1 MILNRTPVRRLW
13 LLGAC
18 LLVTL
23 ARAADTHVFEEAY
36 DLQRAGKLE
45 EAVARYEEGL
55 AADPNNAQAH
65 LYLGEAYRGLKEW
78 GRAAREYQRAVDLDA
93 DGQTGQQ
100 AKKRLETLP
109 AVSPAVAELLK
120 SIESSMVAIPAG
132 TFQMGDRSKSGNAD
146 ELPAHKVTL
155 HSFHLASV
163 PVTFEQYDV
172 YAGETARALPDDRG
186 WGRQK
191 HPVIGVSWDAASA
204 FIAWLNKQGTYRY
217 RLPSEAEWEYAA
229 RSGTD
234 AEAAEFSGTA
244 RDASQDP
251 DADERT
257 RPVGQGQANA
267 WGLYDMVGGV
277 VEWLQD
283 CYQEDYHG
291 APSDGSAWL
300 AGDCSRRVERG
311 GPAGKDSSALRFST
325 RHWHVQ
331 SFRFGLRGFRLAR
344 DE

>member
-1 MILNRTPVRRLW
+1 VKRVLFARLW
-13 LLGAC
+13 PLSAC
-18 LLVTL
+18 LVVAL
-23 ARAADTHVFEEAY
+23 ARAADTHVFEDAY
-36 DLQRAGKLE
+36 ELQRAGKLE

-55 AADPNNAQAH
+55 TSDPNNAQAH

-78 GRAAREYQRAVDLDA
+78 ARAAREYQRAIELDA
-93 DGQTGQQ
+93 DGHTGQQ
-100 AKKRLETLP
+100 AKKRLET
-109 AVSPAVAELLK
+109 VPAVAPAIVELLS
-120 SIESSMVAIPAG
+120 SIESSMVIIPAG

-146 ELPAHKVTL
+146 ELPAHKVTMR
-155 HSFHLASV
+155 SFHLASV

-172 YAGETARALPDDRG
+172 YAGDTARTLPDDRG

-191 HPVIGVSWDAASA
+191 HPVIGVSWDAANA
-204 FIAWLNKQGTYRY
+204 FITWLNKQGTRRY

-229 RSGTD
+229 RAGSTAD
-234 AEAAEFSGTA
+234 AAEFSGPA
-244 RDASQDP
+244 GDASQDP

-257 RPVGQGQANA
+257 RPVGQGQPNP

-291 APSDGSAWL
+291 APGDGSAWL

-311 GPAGKDSSALRFST
+311 GPVSKDSSALRFST
-325 RHWHVQ
+325 RHWHVET
-331 SFRFGLRGFRLAR
+331 FRFGLRGFRLAR
-344 DE
+344 DD